1 MFERYTERAR
11 RVLFFARYEASQL
24 GSISIETEHLL
35 LGLIREGKGLTSR
48 IFARSHLSLESIRKE
63 IEGRTVFREKVST
76 SVEIP
81 FSAETKRVLQ
91 FAAEEADRLLHNYIG
106 TEHLLLGIL
115 REERSVAATILMEK
129 GMRLNT
135 VREDIVALL
144 NEKTTLTRVK
154 ETPLLAE
161 FSRDLT
167 EAAMKNQLDPLVGRG
182 TELERVQQV
191 LCRRTKN
198 NAVLIGEPG
207 VGKTAIV
214 EGLAQKIVYGD
225 VPHFLADKRILAL
238 DISLIVAGT
247 KYRGQFEERLKAIMK
262 ELTENPNI
270 IVFIDELHTLVG
282 AGSAEGSL
290 DAANILKPALSR
302 GEIRC
307 IGATTPAE
315 YRKYI
320 EKDRSLERRFQAVKV
335 DPPSE
340 KETIEVLMGVKDRY
354 EQFHHVEYTQRGDR
368 GRRVPVEPLH
378 HRPLPARQG
387 DRPGRR
393 GRRARQ
399 AARVGLLERGVRRD
413 QPQHPRRGRAD
424 GERPSRRRTS
434 RRRSST
440 ASRKSRRARTCSSS
454 ARSSTSSPTPA
465 ASPSARATSTR
476 WSRSGRACRSRR
488 STRTRA
494 TSCSGWKRSCT
505 TASSRRTRRSRRC
518 RARSAGRAPGS
529 RTRTVRSA
537 ASCSSG
543 PPASARPSWRARVAN
558 FLFGSDHALIRFDM
572 SEYMEKHSV
581 SKLIGS
587 PPGYVGHEEGG
598 QLTEKVKR
606 NPYSVVLL
614 DEIEKAHPD
623 LFNILLQVF
632 EDGHLTDGLGNRVNF
647 KNTIII
653 MTSNIGARFIQKK
666 ASLGFQSTE
675 SSVIARSV
683 NDMVLGEVRK
693 TFNPEFINRIDEII
707 VFEALVDDDLRTIT
721 RLLVKQLNDNLVDRK
736 IQLDLAP
743 EVVDWIIEQTC
754 KDRSYGARPLR
765 RAIQRFIED
774 PLSEELIRGHLKDG
788 EIEVYLEA
796 GIPGLPS
803 GGPGAGRPPAGV
815 TPPSPSGCASGSDG
829 QSRPDWR
836 PSKIQ

>member
-1 MFERYTERAR
+1 
-11 RVLFFARYEASQL
+11 
-24 GSISIETEHLL
+24 
-35 LGLIREGKGLTSR
+35 
-48 IFARSHLSLESIRKE
+48 
-63 IEGRTVFREKVST
+63 
-76 SVEIP
+76 
-81 FSAETKRVLQ
+81 
-91 FAAEEADRLLHNYIG
+91 
-106 TEHLLLGIL
+106 
-115 REERSVAATILMEK
+115 
-129 GMRLNT
+129 MRLNT
-135 VREDIVALL
+135 VRDDIVQLL

-167 EAAMKNQLDPLVGRG
+167 EAAMKNALDPLVGRDH
-182 TELERVQQV
+182 ELERVQQV

-262 ELTENPNI
+262 ELTDNPNI

-335 DPPSE
+335 DPPAESE
-340 KETIEVLMGVKDRY
+340 AISIILGVKDRY
-354 EQFHHVEYTQRGDR
+354 ESFHHVEYTREAIEAAVYQSSRYITDRFLPDKAIDLIDEAGARAKLREAGYSEEFGEINRSIRVAVEAMENAVQTKDFEKAQFYREQEVTARENLQFVREKFDVKNSGRKVVVGKQDIDEVVSKWTGVPLTSINQDEGDKLLR
-368 GRRVPVEPLH
+368 MEQELHRRVISQEKAISAVS
-378 HRPLPARQG
+378 
-387 DRPGRR
+387 
-393 GRRARQ
+393 RAI
-399 AARVGLLERGVRRD
+399 
-413 QPQHPRRGRAD
+413 
-424 GERPSRRRTS
+424 
-434 RRRSST
+434 
-440 ASRKSRRARTCSSS
+440 
-454 ARSSTSSPTPA
+454 
-465 ASPSARATSTR
+465 
-476 WSRSGRACRSRR
+476 
-488 STRTRA
+488 
-494 TSCSGWKRSCT
+494 
-505 TASSRRTRRSRRC
+505 RRSRAGLKNPSRPVGSFVFLGPTGVGKTELA
-518 RARSAGRAPGS
+518 RAL
-529 RTRTVRSA
+529 
-537 ASCSSG
+537 
-543 PPASARPSWRARVAN
+543 AN

-647 KNTIII
+647 KNAIII

-666 ASLGFQSTE
+666 AALGFQSSDVGEVSRTV
-675 SSVIARSV
+675 S
-683 NDMVLGEVRK
+683 DMVLGEVKR

-707 VFEALVDDDLRTIT
+707 VFEALSDDDLRRILG
-721 RLLVKQLNDNLVDRK
+721 LLVEQLNANLSDRRLK
-736 IQLDLAP
+736 IALMP
-743 EVVDWIIEQTC
+743 EVADWIIEATC

-765 RAIQRFIED
+765 RAIQRYIED
-774 PLSEELIRGHLKDG
+774 PLSEELIRGHLAGGDV
-788 EIEVYLEA
+788 EVYLD
-796 GIPGLPS
+796 
-803 GGPGAGRPPAGV
+803 GGVLAYRPVGQAEGRRLA
-815 TPPSPSGCASGSDG
+815 
-829 QSRPDWR
+829 
-836 PSKIQ
+836 

>member
-48 IFARSHLSLESIRKE
+48 IFQRSHLSLDTIRKD

-81 FSAETKRVLQ
+81 FSGETKRVLQ
-91 FAAEEADRLLHNYIG
+91 YAAEEADRLLHNYIG
-106 TEHLLLGIL
+106 TEHLLLGLL
-115 REERSVAATILMEK
+115 REERSVAASILMEK
-129 GMRLNT
+129 GMRLHA
-135 VREDIVALL
+135 VREDIVQLL
-144 NEKTTLTRVK
+144 NEKTTATRVK

-167 EAAMKNQLDPLVGRG
+167 DIALKNQLDPLVGRDY
-182 TELERVQQV
+182 ELERVQQV

-214 EGLAQKIVYGD
+214 EGLAQKIVCGD
-225 VPHFLADKRILAL
+225 VPHFLADKRLLAL

-262 ELTENPNI
+262 ELTDNPNI

-320 EKDRSLERRFQAVKV
+320 EKDRSLERRFQAIKV
-335 DPPSE
+335 DPPGE
-340 KETIEVLMGVKDRY
+340 QETIHILMGVKDRY
-354 EQFHHVEYTQRGDR
+354 EQFHHVEYTADAIEAAVYQSSRYVTDR
-368 GRRVPVEPLH
+368 FLPDKAIDLLDEAGARAKLREASFSEEFGEINKSIRVAVEQLEHAVSAKDFDRAQYYRDQETAARENLALVRERFDVRPNQRRVLV
-378 HRPLPARQG
+378 
-387 DRPGRR
+387 
-393 GRRARQ
+393 
-399 AARVGLLERGVRRD
+399 
-413 QPQHPRRGRAD
+413 GRAEID
-424 GERPSRRRTS
+424 EVVSKWTGVPLASINQDESDKLMRMEDDLHRRVISQEQAISAVSR
-434 RRRSST
+434 
-440 ASRKSRRARTCSSS
+440 AI
-454 ARSSTSSPTPA
+454 
-465 ASPSARATSTR
+465 
-476 WSRSGRACRSRR
+476 
-488 STRTRA
+488 
-494 TSCSGWKRSCT
+494 
-505 TASSRRTRRSRRC
+505 RRSRAGLKNPGRPVGSFMFLGPTGVGKTELA
-518 RARSAGRAPGS
+518 RALAQ
-529 RTRTVRSA
+529 
-537 ASCSSG
+537 
-543 PPASARPSWRARVAN
+543 
-558 FLFGSDHALIRFDM
+558 FLFGSEQALIRFDM

-598 QLTEKVKR
+598 QLTERVKR

-623 LFNILLQVF
+623 IFNILLQVF

-647 KNTIII
+647 KNAILI
-653 MTSNIGARFIQKK
+653 MTSNIGARFIQKR
-666 ASLGFQSTE
+666 ATLGFQSDGGD
-675 SSVIARSV
+675 SSKTIT
-683 NDMVLGEVRK
+683 DMVLGEVKR
-693 TFNPEFINRIDEII
+693 TFNPEFINRVDELI
-707 VFEALVDDDLRTIT
+707 VFDALTDDDLRRILTLLIAQVNT
-721 RLLVKQLNDNLVDRK
+721 NLADRRMRVRLTSEA
-736 IQLDLAP
+736 LDWMID
-743 EVVDWIIEQTC
+743 VTC

-765 RAIQRFIED
+765 RAIQRHVED
-774 PLSEELIRGHLKDG
+774 PLAEELIRGRVRDG
-788 EIEVYLEA
+788 EIEVFVD
-796 GIPGLPS
+796 
-803 GGPGAGRPPAGV
+803 GGTLAYRTLDEPAEPVGAGRPL
-815 TPPSPSGCASGSDG
+815 SSDV
-829 QSRPDWR
+829 
-836 PSKIQ
+836 

>member
-48 IFARSHLSLESIRKE
+48 IFARSHLSLENIRKE

-115 REERSVAATILMEK
+115 REERSVAASILMEK
-129 GMRLNT
+129 GMRLHT
-135 VREDIVALL
+135 VREDIVQLL

-167 EAAMKNQLDPLVGRG
+167 EAAMKNQLDPLVGRDY
-182 TELERVQQV
+182 ELERVQQV

-262 ELTENPNI
+262 ELTDNPNI

-320 EKDRSLERRFQAVKV
+320 EKDRSLERRFQAIKV
-335 DPPSE
+335 DPPGE
-340 KETIEVLMGVKDRY
+340 RETIEILLGVKPRY
-354 EQFHHVEYTQRGDR
+354 EKFHLVNYTDEAIESAVYLSNRYIPDR
-368 GRRVPVEPLH
+368 F
-378 HRPLPARQG
+378 LPDKAI
-387 DRPGRR
+387 D
-393 GRRARQ
+393 
-399 AARVGLLERGVRRD
+399 
-413 QPQHPRRGRAD
+413 
-424 GERPSRRRTS
+424 
-434 RRRSST
+434 
-440 ASRKSRRARTCSSS
+440 
-454 ARSSTSSPTPA
+454 
-465 ASPSARATSTR
+465 
-476 WSRSGRACRSRR
+476 
-488 STRTRA
+488 
-494 TSCSGWKRSCT
+494 
-505 TASSRRTRRSRRC
+505 
-518 RARSAGRAPGS
+518 
-529 RTRTVRSA
+529 
-537 ASCSSG
+537 
-543 PPASARPSWRARVAN
+543 
-558 FLFGSDHALIRFDM
+558 
-572 SEYMEKHSV
+572 
-581 SKLIGS
+581 
-587 PPGYVGHEEGG
+587 
-598 QLTEKVKR
+598 
-606 NPYSVVLL
+606 LL
-614 DEIEKAHPD
+614 DEA
-623 LFNILLQVF
+623 
-632 EDGHLTDGLGNRVNF
+632 
-647 KNTIII
+647 
-653 MTSNIGARFIQKK
+653 GARVKLRQATLPPELTEIQRRLKQI
-666 ASLGFQSTE
+666 S
-675 SSVIARSV
+675 
-683 NDMVLGEVRK
+683 
-693 TFNPEFINRIDEII
+693 
-707 VFEALVDDDLRTIT
+707 T
-721 RLLVKQLNDNLVDRK
+721 RLESAISSKDFDRADHYKTQEQVEREQLRNVREKYNISETSSMGLVTKAD
-736 IQLDLAP
+736 
-743 EVVDWIIEQTC
+743 
-754 KDRSYGARPLR
+754 
-765 RAIQRFIED
+765 IED
-774 PLSEELIRGHLKDG
+774 VVSRWTGVPVNAIKEEELERLTR
-788 EIEVYLEA
+788 IE
-796 GIPGLPS
+796 
-803 GGPGAGRPPAGV
+803 
-815 TPPSPSGCASGSDG
+815 
-829 QSRPDWR
+829 
-836 PSKIQ
+836 

>member
-24 GSISIETEHLL
+24 GSVSIETEHLL

-48 IFARSHLSLESIRKE
+48 IFARSHLSLENIRKE

-115 REERSVAATILMEK
+115 REERSVAASILMEK

-135 VREDIVALL
+135 VREDIVQLL
-144 NEKTTLTRVK
+144 NEKTTLTRAAK

-167 EAAMKNQLDPLVGRG
+167 ESAMKNQLDPLVGREH
-182 TELERVQQV
+182 ELERVQQV

-262 ELTENPNI
+262 ELTDNPNI

-320 EKDRSLERRFQAVKV
+320 EKDRSLERRFQAIKV
-335 DPPSE
+335 DPPGE
-340 KETIEVLMGVKDRY
+340 RETIEILLGVKDRY
-354 EQFHHVEYTQRGDR
+354 ENFHHVEYTREAIEAAVYQSNRYITDR
-368 GRRVPVEPLH
+368 FLPDKAIDLVDEAGARAKLREAGYSEEFGEINKSIRVAVEQWENASSQKDFEKAQFY
-378 HRPLPARQG
+378 REQEM
-387 DRPGRR
+387 
-393 GRRARQ
+393 
-399 AARVGLLERGVRRD
+399 AARENLVSIREKFDV
-413 QPQHPRRGRAD
+413 
-424 GERPSRRRTS
+424 
-434 RRRSST
+434 
-440 ASRKSRRARTCSSS
+440 KSS
-454 ARSSTSSPTPA
+454 ARKVIVGKAEIDEVVSKWTGVPM
-465 ASPSARATSTR
+465 ASINQDEGDKLLRMESELHRRVISQERAISAISRAI
-476 WSRSGRACRSRR
+476 
-488 STRTRA
+488 
-494 TSCSGWKRSCT
+494 
-505 TASSRRTRRSRRC
+505 RRSRAGLKNPNRPVGSFVFLGPTGVGKTELA
-518 RARSAGRAPGS
+518 RAL
-529 RTRTVRSA
+529 
-537 ASCSSG
+537 
-543 PPASARPSWRARVAN
+543 AN

-623 LFNILLQVF
+623 IFNILLQVF

-666 ASLGFQSTE
+666 SSMGFQTADINAIDK
-675 SSVIARSV
+675 SVS
-683 NDMVLGEVRK
+683 DMVLGEVKR

-707 VFEALVDDDLRTIT
+707 VFEALTDDDLRRIMA
-721 RLLVKQLNDNLVDRK
+721 LLVTQLNENLVDRK
-736 IQLDLAP
+736 LNIALSA
-743 EVVDWIIEQTC
+743 EVIDWIIEVTC

-765 RAIQRFIED
+765 RAIQKYVED
-774 PLSEELIRGHLKDG
+774 PLSEELIRGHLQG
-788 EIEVYLEA
+788 GHIEVYLDAGALAYRPVGELEA
-796 GIPGLPS
+796 GRKL
-803 GGPGAGRPPAGV
+803 A
-815 TPPSPSGCASGSDG
+815 
-829 QSRPDWR
+829 
-836 PSKIQ
+836 